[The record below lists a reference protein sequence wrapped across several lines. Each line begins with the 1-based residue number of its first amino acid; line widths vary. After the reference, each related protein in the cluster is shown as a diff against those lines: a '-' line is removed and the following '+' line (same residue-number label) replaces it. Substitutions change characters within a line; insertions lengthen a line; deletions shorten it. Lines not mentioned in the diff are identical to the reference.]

1 MKTQFFKQNPWT
13 KQKMTKENTAAQI
26 IQASD
31 LSIGNDPLPTG
42 RAQPEGKYT
51 AIFAKL
57 KPGQCIICP
66 TGSANSIGQALRK
79 WADANR
85 PNHRVSATQAYPSD
99 GLGRVWLLSTEK
111 SGK

>member
-1 MKTQFFKQNPWT
+1 MK
-13 KQKMTKENTAAQI
+13 KENTIAKI
-26 IQASD
+26 TQASD

-79 WADANR
+79 WADANK
-85 PNHRVSATQAYPSD
+85 PSHRVSTTQAYAAD
-99 GLGRVWLLSTEK
+99 GRGRVWLLTPEK
-111 SGK
+111 AGK